1 MAGICYSIKR
11 NRLEKGPTTG
21 FTFEEDGT
29 LVMNEHE
36 AYHAVCVRAL
46 DCATNDGGWG
56 RLSFDTE
63 YPENMTCYVH
73 VKALNQTMFYRE
85 ETLTRIDD
93 FLCDPEE
100 SPTLKREFFTRT
112 EGSRHVNHSDILMYE
127 QSGRYLYFMIEFIGE
142 GRGYVKN
149 IRADRGGDNFMQTF
163 PEVYRER
170 GSFFHRYLS
179 VFSSIYNDFQQD
191 IDRLPGLL
199 NVDTCPVQLLGT
211 YGKWLGIDLD
221 CDIRDEQVLRTLV
234 REAYSLNRMK
244 GTKKAIS
251 RIAQIVLGEE
261 VLILERNVM
270 QDYMSSMDRKDL
282 AELYG
287 SSIYDV
293 TMLVNHPVSDLEKSQ
308 LMYLIDQFKPLRS
321 RIHIIHLKSDGIL
334 DSHNY
339 LDMNAR
345 VFEVENGNLDDEQIM
360 DGVVTLV

>member
-11 NRLEKGPTTG
+11 NRLEKGLTTG

-73 VKALNQTMFYRE
+73 VKALNQTMFYRG

-100 SPTLKREFFTRT
+100 SSTLKREFFTRT

-127 QSGRYLYFMIEFIGE
+127 QSGRFLYFMIEFIGE

-163 PEVYRER
+163 PEVYRDR

-191 IDRLPGLL
+191 IDRLPELL
-199 NVDTCPVQLLGT
+199 DVDTCPVQLLGT

-244 GTKKAIS
+244 GTKKAIG

-345 VFEVENGNLDDEQIM
+345 VFEVENGNLDEEQIM
-360 DGVVTLV
+360 DGVVTLI

>member
-11 NRLEKGPTTG
+11 NRLEKGLMTG

>member
-11 NRLEKGPTTG
+11 NRLEKGLTTG

-73 VKALNQTMFYRE
+73 VKALNQTMFYRG

-127 QSGRYLYFMIEFIGE
+127 QSGRFLYFMIEFIGE

-163 PEVYRER
+163 PEVYRDR

-191 IDRLPGLL
+191 IDRLPELL
-199 NVDTCPVQLLGT
+199 DVDTCPVQLLGT

-244 GTKKAIS
+244 GTKKAIG

-345 VFEVENGNLDDEQIM
+345 VFEVENGNLDEEQIM
-360 DGVVTLV
+360 DGVVTLI

>member
-11 NRLEKGPTTG
+11 NRLEKGLTTG